1 MILNQISEVTQAPTR
16 GMSGILLLAIIG
28 LIILWIVLKK
38 MGIYTMFYTISRK
51 YSGVSSPLTTHYL
64 GKIVKKM
71 IKDEGYKVS
80 KIGIV
85 HQFGNCYQ
93 GLVVIDGE
101 KVTLSITAD
110 KYGNVAYES

>member
-1 MILNQISEVTQAPTR
+1 MYSEVNPHA
-16 GMSGILLLAIIG
+16 GHSGIIMLILIG
-28 LIILWIVLKK
+28 LVILWIFLKK
-38 MGIYTMFYTISRK
+38 MGISTVLYTLSRK
-51 YSGVSSPLTTHYL
+51 YSGVSSPLTTHFL

-71 IKDEGYKVS
+71 IKDDGYKVS

-93 GLVVIDGE
+93 GLAVIDGE

>member
-1 MILNQISEVTQAPTR
+1 MA
-16 GMSGILLLAIIG
+16 LLLIIIVI
-28 LIILWIVLKK
+28 LIIIMALCLRKL
-38 MGIYTMFYTISRK
+38 GSYTMLYTISRK

-64 GKIVKKM
+64 SKIVKKM

-101 KVTLSITAD
+101 KLTLSITAD

>member
-1 MILNQISEVTQAPTR
+1 MYSDVPQHTDF
-16 GMSGILLLAIIG
+16 SGIIMLT
-28 LIILWIVLKK
+28 LIILLIVLKK
-38 MGIYTMFYTISRK
+38 MGISTTLYTISRK
-51 YSGVSSPLTTHYL
+51 YSGISSPLTTHFL
-64 GKIVKKM
+64 CKIVKKM

-93 GLVVIDGE
+93 GLVVIDDE

-110 KYGNVAYES
+110 KYGNVAFEAE

>member
-1 MILNQISEVTQAPTR
+1 MI
-16 GMSGILLLAIIG
+16 IIIALSLRKLG
-28 LIILWIVLKK
+28 SSSVL
-38 MGIYTMFYTISRK
+38 YTISRK

-101 KVTLSITAD
+101 KVSLSITAD